1 MGKITQTEINLIKE
15 ILEFA
20 RKSPDIIK
28 LQQECEEFKS
38 GNREEIQQKTIDN
51 AFDAFEVIVKQ
62 FANSMEEYQKLSKLL
77 AKQLFAD
84 ILIRQGVKITT

>member
-1 MGKITQTEINLIKE
+1 MEKITQTEINLIKE

-38 GNREEIQQKTIDN
+38 GNREEIQ
-51 AFDAFEVIVKQ
+51 
-62 FANSMEEYQKLSKLL
+62 
-77 AKQLFAD
+77 
-84 ILIRQGVKITT
+84 